1 LTIRIC
7 VSVLPETVAEA
18 LELVEKAE
26 NHGADLIEIRLD
38 SLREHGELSD
48 IAGCSKVPMIATNR
62 PAECHCKFRGSETE
76 RKRILLNAAGNG
88 FEYVDMELSAS
99 ELEDIVSDVHGM
111 GVKFIV
117 SFHDFNQ
124 TPSLP
129 QMKEILRKE
138 IASGADV
145 CKVVTTAR
153 SVEDNLTVLNFVS
166 KACKS
171 AKTVCFSMGELGK
184 ISRLLSPLFGGFFTF
199 ASLEKGRETASGQ
212 LTIQEVRATYEAL
225 GLI

>member
-1 LTIRIC
+1 LTIKIC
-7 VSVLPETVAEA
+7 VSVIPKTVAEA
-18 LELVEKAE
+18 LELVERAE
-26 NHGADLIEIRLD
+26 NQRADFIEVRLD
-38 SLREHGELSD
+38 SLTEHGKLSD
-48 IAGCSKVPMIATNR
+48 IAGCSKAPLIATNR
-62 PAECHCKFRGSETE
+62 SAKCRGKFRGSETK
-76 RKRILLNAAGNG
+76 RKQTLLNAAGDG
-88 FEYVDMELSAS
+88 FEYVDVELFISK
-99 ELEDIVSDVHGM
+99 LENIISDIHGV
-111 GVKFIV
+111 GVKSIV

-129 QMKEILRKE
+129 QMEKILRKE

-145 CKVVTTAR
+145 CKVVTTAK

-199 ASLEKGRETASGQ
+199 ASLEEGKETASGQ
-212 LTIQEVRATYEAL
+212 PTIQEMRATYKAL
-225 GLI
+225 GIT

>member
-1 LTIRIC
+1 MTIRIC
-7 VSVLPETVAEA
+7 VSILPETVAEA

-26 NHGADLIEIRLD
+26 NYKADLVEVRLD
-38 SLREHGELSD
+38 SLKEHGELCN
-48 IAGCSKVPMIATNR
+48 IAGCSRVPLIATNR
-62 PAECHCKFRGSETE
+62 SVKCHGKFQGGEAK
-76 RKRILLNAAGNG
+76 RKKILWKAAGNG
-88 FEYVDMELSAS
+88 FEYIDIELFAS
-99 ELEDIVSDVHGM
+99 KLEDIVSEVNGM
-111 GVKFIV
+111 GVKSIV

-138 IASGADV
+138 MASGAGV

-153 SVEDNLTVLNFVS
+153 SVQDNLTVLNFVS

-171 AKTVCFSMGELGK
+171 VETICFSMGKLGK

-199 ASLEKGRETASGQ
+199 ASLEKGKETASGQ
-212 LTIQEVRATYEAL
+212 MTIQEMRVAYETL
-225 GLI
+225 ELI

>member
-1 LTIRIC
+1 MTIRIC

-18 LELVEKAE
+18 LELVERAE
-26 NHGADLIEIRLD
+26 NHGADLIEVRLD
-38 SLREHGELSD
+38 GLREHGELSD
-48 IAGCSKVPMIATNR
+48 IAGCSRVPMIATNR
-62 PAECHCKFRGSETE
+62 SVKCHGKFRGSETE
-76 RKRILLNAAGNG
+76 RKQILLNATGNG
-88 FEYVDMELSAS
+88 FEYVDIELSAP
-99 ELEDIVSDVHGM
+99 ELKDIVSDVHGM
-111 GVKFIV
+111 GVKSIV

-129 QMKEILRKE
+129 QMEKTLKEE

-145 CKVVTTAR
+145 CKVVTTAK

-212 LTIQEVRATYEAL
+212 LTIQEMRVAYEAL

>member
-26 NHGADLIEIRLD
+26 NHRADLIEVRLD
-38 SLREHGELSD
+38 NFKEHDKLSD
-48 IAGCSKVPMIATNR
+48 IAGCSKMPLIATSHSVK
-62 PAECHCKFRGSETE
+62 CHGKFRGSETE
-76 RKRILLNAAGNG
+76 RKQILLKAAGNG
-88 FEYVDMELSAS
+88 FEYVDIELSAS
-99 ELEDIVSDVHGM
+99 ELESIVNDVHGM
-111 GVKFIV
+111 GAKCIV

-129 QMKEILRKE
+129 QMKEVLRKE

-145 CKVVTTAR
+145 CKVVTTAK
-153 SVEDNLTVLNFVS
+153 SVEDNLTVLSFVS
-166 KACKS
+166 EACKS

-184 ISRLLSPLFGGFFTF
+184 ISRFLSPLFGGFFTF
-199 ASLEKGRETASGQ
+199 ASLEKGGETASGQ
-212 LTIQEVRATYEAL
+212 LTIQEMRVAYEAL
-225 GLI
+225 GLV

>member
-1 LTIRIC
+1 MTIRIC

-26 NHGADLIEIRLD
+26 NHRAELVEVRLD
-38 SLREHGELSD
+38 SLTEHGDLSD
-48 IAGCSKVPMIATNR
+48 IAGCSRVPLIATNR
-62 PAECHCKFRGSETE
+62 SAKCHGKFHGSETE
-76 RKRILLNAAGNG
+76 RKQILLNAAGNG
-88 FEYVDMELSAS
+88 FEYVDIELFTSK
-99 ELEDIVSDVHGM
+99 LENIVSDVHGM
-111 GVKFIV
+111 DAKSIV

-129 QMKEILRKE
+129 RMEEIFRKE

-145 CKVVTTAR
+145 CKVVTAAK

-171 AKTVCFSMGELGK
+171 ANTVCFSMGELGK
-184 ISRLLSPLFGGFFTF
+184 ISRLLSPLFGSFFTF

-212 LTIQEVRATYEAL
+212 LTIQEMRVAYEAL

>member
-7 VSVLPETVAEA
+7 VSVLPKTVAEA

-26 NHGADLIEIRLD
+26 SHGADLIEVRLD
-38 SLREHGELSD
+38 SLRERGELSD
-48 IAGCSKVPMIATNR
+48 ITGFSRVPLIATNR
-62 PAECHCKFRGSETE
+62 SVKCHGKFRGSETE
-76 RKRILLNAAGNG
+76 RKQILLNAAGNG
-88 FEYVDMELSAS
+88 FEYVDVELSTS
-99 ELEDIVSDVHGM
+99 EPGNIVTGVHGM
-111 GVKFIV
+111 GVKSIV

-129 QMKEILRKE
+129 QMEEILRKE

-145 CKVVTTAR
+145 CKVVTTAK

-184 ISRLLSPLFGGFFTF
+184 TSRLLSPLFGGFFTF
-199 ASLEKGRETASGQ
+199 ASLKKRRETASGQ
-212 LTIQEVRATYEAL
+212 LTIQEMKAAYEAL

>member
-18 LELVEKAE
+18 LELVERAE
-26 NHGADLIEIRLD
+26 NHGADLIEVRLD

-48 IAGCSKVPMIATNR
+48 IAGCSKVSMIATNR
-62 PAECHCKFRGSETE
+62 PAKCHGKFQGNETE
-76 RKRILLNAAGNG
+76 RKQILLNAARNG
-88 FEYVDMELSAS
+88 FEYVDIELSTS
-99 ELEDIVSDVHGM
+99 KLGNIVSDVHGM
-111 GVKFIV
+111 GVKSVV
-117 SFHDFNQ
+117 SFHDFNE
-124 TPSLP
+124 TPRPS
-129 QMKEILRKE
+129 QMEEVLKKEL
-138 IASGADV
+138 ASGADV
-145 CKVVTTAR
+145 CKVVTTAK
-153 SVEDNLTVLNFVS
+153 SLEDNLTVLNFVS

-212 LTIQEVRATYEAL
+212 MTIQEMRTAYAAL
-225 GLI
+225 GLM